1 MYVLH
6 NCLVHRSPLYPQKC
20 DERLSNVLVKSI
32 CIFWLNIFQR
42 FSSKVQT
49 LYHGFQVWLLPACPT
64 ILSSCLTLHFEFYVP
79 VFLNFLQLL
88 KPPCTLSPWSFS
100 PRFLHLAYFWSPVS
114 SPQLFWPVSFLIVM
128 ILVEMPVS
136 STTFPHLRPSFHLSS
151 LHPCFIPWRLTLF
164 SFLFLPLDWNPLEGN
179 NCVLLGIW
187 GWTPRTQYIF
197 FDSIMTGVWMNFACD
212 ILSIYFPSN
221 IVTI

>member
-1 MYVLH
+1 MRDCQLSWW
-6 NCLVHRSPLYPQKC
+6 NQFAFSGLISFKGSP
-20 DERLSNVLVKSI
+20 VKSKLFTTVFRSDF
-32 CIFWLNIFQR
+32 CLLVLPFSLRALLYTLNSMFQ
-42 FSSKVQT
+42 SSWT
-49 LYHGFQVWLLPACPT
+49 SCSSLSHHALYHPEAFHPVFFIWHISGPQCPV
-64 ILSSCLTLHFEFYVP
+64 LSSFGLSHF
-79 VFLNFLQLL
+79 
-88 KPPCTLSPWSFS
+88 
-100 PRFLHLAYFWSPVS
+100 
-114 SPQLFWPVSFLIVM
+114 SFLIVM